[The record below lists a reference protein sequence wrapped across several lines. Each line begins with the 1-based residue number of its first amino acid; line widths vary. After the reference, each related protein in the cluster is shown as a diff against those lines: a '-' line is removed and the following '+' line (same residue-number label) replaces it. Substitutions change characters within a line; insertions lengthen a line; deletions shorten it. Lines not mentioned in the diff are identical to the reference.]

1 MSLPEN
7 RNRAC
12 FWNII
17 HLW

>member
-1 MSLPEN
+1 MSFPEN